1 MIDYSDF
8 VISPGLVDIH
18 VHLNEPGRE
27 AWEGFDSGT
36 RAAAAGGVTSLVDMP
51 LNSAPAVV
59 DAESFDLKLDAARG
73 KLHVDVAFWGG
84 LVPSNARNPAALG
97 RLLDRGVVG
106 LKAFMSPSGI
116 DDFQRVDE
124 DDLRSAIRTLE
135 RHQVPLM
142 AHAELP
148 GPVVEDP
155 GADPRKYA
163 TYLATR
169 PRKWERVRAAKDSP
183 HRPRPPRVFAPRAFA
198 HRPSRSLIRRRRAW
212 MMSSREQTLIFSRI
226 IAHASAGT

>member
-27 AWEGFDSGT
+27 AWEVST
-36 RAAAAGGVTSLVDMP
+36 RALARRRGGVTSLVDMP

-148 GPVVEDP
+148 SPVVEDP

-169 PRKWERVRAAKDSP
+169 PRKWERVRASKRKNIPVASP
-183 HRPRPPRVFAPRAFA
+183 AVARLVLVDAVAAR
-198 HRPSRSLIRRRRAW
+198 
-212 MMSSREQTLIFSRI
+212 
-226 IAHASAGT
+226 G